1 MESQPQ
7 NTELLFSSISKD
19 IRPFQDFEDDFPWKV
34 DLKILNYFFPAYLK
48 ILGHFRILRPTFDGK
63 LASKY

>member
-19 IRPFQDFEDDFPWKV
+19 IRPFQDFEADFPATKY
-34 DLKILNYFFPAYLK
+34 ILNYFFSAHLK
-48 ILGHFRILRPTFDGK
+48 ILGHLNLKSLT
-63 LASKY
+63 L